1 MPFES
6 IAQAG
11 YLSHHPEKIGGKAKL
26 AEWKNSTDF
35 SKIPK
40 RVEKPKKGLGSI

>member
-11 YLSHHPEKIGGKAKL
+11 YLAHHPEKIGGKAKL
-26 AEWKNSTDF
+26 AEWKASTDF

-40 RVEKPKKGLGSI
+40 RVEKPKQGLASI

>member
-26 AEWKNSTDF
+26 AEWKASTDF
-35 SKIPK
+35 SKIPQK
-40 RVEKPKKGLGSI
+40 KSKPKHGLESI